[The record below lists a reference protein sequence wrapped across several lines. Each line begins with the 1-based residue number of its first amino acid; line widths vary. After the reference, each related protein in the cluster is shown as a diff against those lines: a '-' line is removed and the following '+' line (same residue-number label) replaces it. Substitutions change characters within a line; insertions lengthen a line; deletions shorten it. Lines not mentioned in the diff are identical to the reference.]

1 MSNGENAM
9 TVEKTLLEIKK
20 DLAEKKISSL
30 EATEATLAQIEA
42 KADLGS
48 YVTVC
53 ADEARA
59 AAKEA
64 DARIAAGRICPCSAC
79 PWRSRTIYAPRA
91 CAPPAR
97 PASSKTTCRR
107 TTLSS

>member
-1 MSNGENAM
+1 MISNGENAM
-9 TVEKTLLEIKK
+9 TVKKTLLEIKK

-64 DARIAAGRICPCSAC
+64 DARIAAGEDLPLLGVPVAV
-79 PWRSRTIYAPRA
+79 
-91 CAPPAR
+91 
-97 PASSKTTCRR
+97 
-107 TTLSS
+107 